1 MILEYL
7 FLEDKKFQEDIIKHR
22 KESLD
27 VIIKDVKKSNFWI
40 VVFRVNGENKENAL
54 ILSKINKDVI
64 KNYNVITLV
73 NESAFYYNKK
83 LYPLI
88 NEFERK
94 LRKILYLA
102 SKLSNESSDS
112 ETIHD
117 IEEMDFGKLFEL
129 LFTDDEFIQNVKETR
144 IKI

>member
-64 KNYNVITLV
+64 KNYNVITL
-73 NESAFYYNKK
+73 
-83 LYPLI
+83 
-88 NEFERK
+88 
-94 LRKILYLA
+94 
-102 SKLSNESSDS
+102 
-112 ETIHD
+112 
-117 IEEMDFGKLFEL
+117 
-129 LFTDDEFIQNVKETR
+129 Q
-144 IKI
+144 